1 MVAIKIPTRD
11 IVNIESQPVS
21 ASEIDFLLFRQIGG
35 TELITLVRNDTVSS
49 EDSLY
54 SVISD
59 VNKTKV
65 NFDPSLL
72 LTNKASYQ
80 SIFNGFQIKLTEK
93 IPEENLY
100 ESNDPDYIPSSSL
113 LTNAYWDG
121 DNLVIEVNNLR
132 DTELLEIEIESDG
145 KIYRVRE
152 NDYQ

>member
-11 IVNIESQPVS
+11 IVNIESQPIS

-35 TELITLVRNDTVSS
+35 TELITLIRNDTVSS
-49 EDSLY
+49 EDLLY

-100 ESNDPDYIPSSSL
+100 RSNDQDYIPASSL

-121 DNLVIEVNNLR
+121 DNLIIEVNSLR

>member
-11 IVNIESQPVS
+11 IVNIESQPTS

-35 TELITLVRNDTVSS
+35 TELITLVRNDTISS
-49 EDSLY
+49 EDLLY

-80 SIFNGFQIKLTEK
+80 SLFNSFQIKLTEK
-93 IPEENLY
+93 IPEENLF
-100 ESNDPDYIPSSSL
+100 ELNDPDYIPDSSL

-121 DNLVIEVNNLR
+121 ESLIIEVNNLR

-152 NDYQ
+152 NDY